1 MLSQNKRKMN
11 YLYAPEYVAE
21 RQNIYRNLYAT
32 IGNENRLAMFKDI
45 KGLSERLK
53 NFNNPEI
60 IIFLGVKWTDLP
72 GMISIKELFLDAA
85 LIILLSDD
93 DQETL
98 DMAISLRPKFVGMMN
113 EDLDKVT
120 PIVERLVQKN
130 QRIWSQ

>member
-11 YLYAPEYVAE
+11 YLYAPESVAE
-21 RQNIYRNLYAT
+21 RQNIYRDLYEA

-53 NFNNPEI
+53 NFDNPEI
-60 IIFLGVKWTDLP
+60 ITLLGVKWTDLP
-72 GMISIKELFLDAA
+72 NIIAIKGLFLDAA
-85 LIILLSDD
+85 LIILLSDE

-113 EDLDKVT
+113 GDLDKIT
-120 PIVERLVQKN
+120 PIVRKLVQKRR
-130 QRIWSQ
+130 RI